1 MFQTSFL
8 QVGGSSEVEVNEKK
22 DRVTDALNATRAA
35 AEEGIVPGGGT
46 ALIRCA
52 PALDALVPANDD
64 QKTGIQIIR
73 DALFKPCST
82 IVSNT
87 GIEPAVVVDRVSIS
101 WPFHPHSFYPLAAGG
116 LVIFGNFLSGG
127 GGLGNI
133 WSAGGLV
140 L

>member
-1 MFQTSFL
+1 MGETIADSNSEYEKEKMQERLARLASGVGVVK
-8 QVGGSSEVEVNEKK
+8 VGGSSEVEVNEKK

-73 DALFKPCST
+73 DALFK
-82 IVSNT
+82 
-87 GIEPAVVVDRVSIS
+87 
-101 WPFHPHSFYPLAAGG
+101 
-116 LVIFGNFLSGG
+116 
-127 GGLGNI
+127 
-133 WSAGGLV
+133 
-140 L
+140 